1 MFEHKKKRKLIVL
14 LDKNFTMI
22 FVSFLIGFLVSFFI
36 CWNTIIYI
44 ITLFEKVNGIV

>member
-1 MFEHKKKRKLIVL
+1 MFNSKKSKVVL
-14 LDKNFTMI
+14 MMDKNFMLI
-22 FVSFLIGFLVSFFI
+22 FVSFLAGFVVSFFI